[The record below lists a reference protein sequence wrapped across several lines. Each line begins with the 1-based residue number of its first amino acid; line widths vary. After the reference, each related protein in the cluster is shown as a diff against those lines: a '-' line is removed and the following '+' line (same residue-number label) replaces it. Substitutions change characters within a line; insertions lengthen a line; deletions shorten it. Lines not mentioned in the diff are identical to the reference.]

1 MYYIFFL
8 YWITYTLLITTPCNI
23 IYIMGFQLPFEM
35 VLAQD
40 LDFEITNSGSNAGGI
55 FQIDFD
61 NALP

>member
-1 MYYIFFL
+1 MFFIFFL
-8 YWITYTLLITTPCNI
+8 YSFTYTILITPPCNI

-55 FQIDFD
+55 FQIDFG
-61 NALP
+61 NGLP